1 MCAGSSRRE
10 FCQPVCE
17 QGAGVPAGAEAARAV
32 GGVPG
37 RWAPCLPTR
46 RPAPPGLGWAEAG
59 CLCLFLL
66 HQSSLVMLY
75 KRSHAYVGDFAR
87 VNVLPFRFFVF
98 GLVLVSLISRMFWK
112 MSM

>member
-1 MCAGSSRRE
+1 MM
-10 FCQPVCE
+10 P
-17 QGAGVPAGAEAARAV
+17 
-32 GGVPG
+32 
-37 RWAPCLPTR
+37 
-46 RPAPPGLGWAEAG
+46 
-59 CLCLFLL
+59 
-66 HQSSLVMLY
+66 Y

>member
-1 MCAGSSRRE
+1 MGGRGRAGLRGG
-10 FCQPVCE
+10 
-17 QGAGVPAGAEAARAV
+17 GAGR
-32 GGVPG
+32 
-37 RWAPCLPTR
+37 
-46 RPAPPGLGWAEAG
+46 PGLGWGEAG
-59 CLCLFLL
+59 CLCLSLL
-66 HQSSLVMLY
+66 HQSSLMMPY